1 MCMHGQIYPLL
12 QRGKGA
18 MKEEI
23 CAMRLVEFLA
33 SHWNIISMEAVVTFY
48 SHVHQCSSRVSVVE
62 IHGVGSVNRKR
73 IHHYFY

>member
-1 MCMHGQIYPLL
+1 VHAWADLSFTPK
-12 QRGKGA
+12 GKGSHEGRDLCDA
-18 MKEEI
+18 SCRI
-23 CAMRLVEFLA
+23 LA